1 MMLDKELQIKLL
13 LADRPW
19 EQEPQQAEEW
29 VDADTGYECS
39 IWRNPNMGHLCGYV
53 GIPKGHP
60 CYGVG
65 YNDMDGIEV
74 HGGLT
79 YSEVDDKRQWHVF
92 GFDAGHGGDYS
103 PGLAVTLLRV
113 TGEFDSVSRG
123 ERSTYRTWAYMKEQ
137 VLSLCNQLKL
147 KE

>member
-60 CYGVG
+60 CYGVD

-79 YSEVDDKRQWHVF
+79 YSEVADERQVHVF
-92 GFDAGHGGDYS
+92 GFDAGHGGDFS
-103 PGLAVTLLRV
+103 PGLALTMFRIN
-113 TGEFDSVSRG
+113 GRFSAWN
-123 ERSTYRTWAYMKEQ
+123 ERDTYRTWAYMKEQ

>member
-79 YSEVDDKRQWHVF
+79 YSEVDDARQVYAF
-92 GFDAGHGGDYS
+92 GFDAGHGGDFS
-103 PGLAVTLLRV
+103 PGLALTMF
-113 TGEFDSVSRG
+113 GINGKFSAWG
-123 ERSTYRTWAYMKEQ
+123 ERDTYRTWAYVKEN
-137 VLSLCNQLKL
+137 VLSLCKQLKL
-147 KE
+147 KEK

>member
-1 MMLDKELQIKLL
+1 MLNPELQIKLL
-13 LADRPW
+13 VAERPW

-29 VDADTGYECS
+29 VDEGTGYTCT
-39 IWRNPNMGHLCGYV
+39 IWRHPTLGHLCGYV
-53 GIPKGHP
+53 GIPKGHR
-60 CYGVG
+60 CCELG
-65 YNDMDGIEV
+65 YNDMNDIEV

-79 YSEVDDKRQWHVF
+79 YSEVDDERQLHVF

-103 PGLAVTLLRV
+103 PGLALTMLKV
-113 TGEFDSVSRG
+113 TGEFNSVSSG
-123 ERSTYRTWAYMKEQ
+123 ERSTYRTWAYVKEN